1 METRSKPFVVAI
13 DGPAGAGKSTVA
25 KKLAARLGYAFLDTG
40 ALYRAV
46 ALEARRRG
54 TDWADAEAVA
64 RVAREMDISF
74 VPSGQVNTVI
84 VDGRDVTQE
93 IRAPE
98 MSDGAS
104 KVSAHGPVRAALL
117 GLQRRLASASNVV
130 AEGRDMGTVV
140 FPDAGAKFF
149 LTASLEERARR
160 RTQEL
165 LAAGRPAQ
173 LDAVLQDIVER
184 DQRDSTR
191 AVAPL
196 RRADDAVD
204 IDSGGMTPE
213 SSRPENVR
221 SHCVTGRLIRPFG
234 EVDRG
239 RFGR

>member
-1 METRSKPFVVAI
+1 VSTTGKPFVVAI
-13 DGPAGAGKSTVA
+13 DGPAGAGKSTAA

-40 ALYRAV
+40 AIYRAV
-46 ALEARRRG
+46 ALMARRRG
-54 TDWADAEAVA
+54 IDWSDAEGVA
-64 RVAREMDISF
+64 QVAQQLDISF
-74 VPSGQVNTVI
+74 VPRGDVNTVL
-84 VDGRDVTQE
+84 VDGQDVTRE

-117 GLQRRLASASNVV
+117 GLQRRLAASSNIV

-149 LTASLEERARR
+149 LTASAEERARR
-160 RTQEL
+160 RTHEL
-165 LAAGRPAQ
+165 QAAGRPAEHA
-173 LDAVLQDIVER
+173 AVLQDILER

-204 IDSGGMTPE
+204 IDSGGMSPDQVVQRMAE
-213 SSRPENVR
+213 VIASR
-221 SHCVTGRLIRPFG
+221 GG
-234 EVDRG
+234 
-239 RFGR
+239 